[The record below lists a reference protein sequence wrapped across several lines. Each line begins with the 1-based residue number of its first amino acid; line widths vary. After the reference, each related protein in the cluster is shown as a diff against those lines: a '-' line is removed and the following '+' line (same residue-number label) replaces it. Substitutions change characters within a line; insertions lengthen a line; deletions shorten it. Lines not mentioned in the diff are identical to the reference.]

1 MGLPGAPA
9 LQRSFLRCPRVPPPV
24 LPFPRPLQELRPPRR
39 VGARGPVLLSVLG
52 KGCALH
58 REALEMLLGLQIEPY
73 EVLPLLQ
80 RPSAIAKGFSL
91 QT

>member
-9 LQRSFLRCPRVPPPV
+9 LQRSFLRCPHVPPLL
-24 LPFPRPLQELRPPRR
+24 LPFPRLLQELRPPRR
-39 VGARGPVLLSVLG
+39 VGAWRPVLLSVPG

-58 REALEMLLGLQIEPY
+58 WEALEMLLGLQIQHH

-80 RPSAIAKGFSL
+80 RPSAIAKGCSPG
-91 QT
+91 T

>member
-1 MGLPGAPA
+1 M
-9 LQRSFLRCPRVPPPV
+9 
-24 LPFPRPLQELRPPRR
+24 
-39 VGARGPVLLSVLG
+39 LLSVLG